1 MADKMI
7 MSAIRRPINEMIALN
22 PRVFWPGVLG
32 TGTPQPPA
40 PPPAPPPPQPPTTSG
55 PAPSPVPPAPVINPF
70 ASLPFR
76 SPGDRIK
83 ADDFNALAKGL
94 QIIGDAFV
102 LSGALFGAPF
112 GQAKLL
118 LAAQQYQITRVV
130 SVFGVELDT
139 LDDTSLDTRKVIQ
152 AVPAVLGEKRLMVVV
167 TEAVETRRF
176 APNLLGLTYRE
187 AFERQRAVMGE
198 GTFPSMPVTA
208 KSLVSQS
215 LKDAAQLLTR

>member
-1 MADKMI
+1 MANNSFSK
-7 MSAIRRPINEMIALN
+7 SALIRQTLN
-22 PRVFWPGVLG
+22 PGVAQLLG
-32 TGTPQPPA
+32 QRASAGSPPPT
-40 PPPAPPPPQPPTTSG
+40 PPPAQPGPPPTPPPPS
-55 PAPSPVPPAPVINPF
+55 AAPPAVPAAPVMNPF

-94 QIIGDAFV
+94 QIIGDMYA
-102 LSGALFGAPF
+102 LSGALFGSSYA
-112 GQAKLL
+112 QAKLL
-118 LAAQQYQITRVV
+118 LTAQQYQIARVV
-130 SVFGVELDT
+130 SVFGAEVDS

-152 AVPAVLGEKRLMVVV
+152 AVPVSLGDKRLLLVV

-187 AFERQRAVMGE
+187 ALERQRAIVGE
-198 GTFPSMPVTA
+198 GTFPSTPITLSSLTA
-208 KSLVSQS
+208 QS

>member
-1 MADKMI
+1 MADNMMI
-7 MSAIRRPINEMIALN
+7 KTGMRRPFKEMISLN
-22 PRVFWPGVLG
+22 PGLAQLGVGSAGRTQL
-32 TGTPQPPA
+32 PALPPVQ
-40 PPPAPPPPQPPTTSG
+40 PPPAAA
-55 PAPSPVPPAPVINPF
+55 PAPISVPPAPVTNPF
-70 ASLPFR
+70 AALPFR

-94 QIIGDAFV
+94 QIIGDMYV

-112 GQAKLL
+112 AQAKQL
-118 LAAQQYQITRVV
+118 LAAQQYHVARVV
-130 SVFGVELDT
+130 SVFGAELDT
-139 LDDTSLDTRKVIQ
+139 ADDTSLDTRKVIQ
-152 AVPAVLGEKRLMVVV
+152 VLPAAIGEKRLMVVV

-198 GTFPSMPVTA
+198 GTFPSTPRTA
-208 KSLVSQS
+208 VSLVSQS